1 MPATIQAATGT
12 VLVGFCSPGSTCRP
26 HASPLPPLP
35 VCERVHICISE
46 CDVCL
51 CMCVFRC
58 KCMHWRAEDVRVPIH
73 HAPPYSSQTFLTE
86 HRARLTARKLK
97 RSPCLHLPDALV
109 LQAHTWH
116 VWFFYTGAG
125 IQSQIL
131 MLEQQVFYPLNHL
144 PSPKYSPSNK
154 QLLFPE
160 ALPHWD
166 SPGTLGLRSFLTAP
180 GIMYQSALP
189 V

>member
-1 MPATIQAATGT
+1 MPATIQATTGA
-12 VLVGFCSPGSTCRP
+12 VLVGLCSPGSPCRP

-35 VCERVHICISE
+35 VCERVHICIYK

-51 CMCVFRC
+51 C
-58 KCMHWRAEDVRVPIH
+58 KCMHWRADDVRVLIH
-73 HAPPYSSQTFLTE
+73 HAPPYSFQMFLME
-86 HRARLTARKLK
+86 YRASLAARKLK

-116 VWFFYTGAG
+116 VWFFCTGAG

-166 SPGTLGLRSFLTAP
+166 SPGALGLHSFLIAP

-189 V
+189 M